1 MLHVPEQLALCQQ
14 RTVSLCWAIEHYGNV
29 WHFFLDSVRK
39 SKFLIYLDLLYFDL
53 PFFLC
58 FVACSGFSFLSM
70 APSILDCE
78 HGSFGWVTGGAMK
91 VCIRL
96 MPVHSRLIARSIM
109 YFFNWFIYFH
119 YHCSSI
125 YCWLI
130 YLCSCLFVYLLL
142 FLCLF
147 LFSFVHLFV
156 YLCICLFFLLHYL
169 LNYVLFVEYV
179 YLFIFVWFIHS
190 FVHLCLLYLFIC
202 SFIFYL
208 FLFVYSS
215 TFFMFT
221 LISMNMNTFIYIF
234 IFV

>member
-91 VCIRL
+91 LCIRL
-96 MPVHSRLIARSIM
+96 MPVHSSIDCQKYYEVFSSLSKTYGHYLYDVTTILIIHASQITTLHRSQLPFM
-109 YFFNWFIYFH
+109 CGF
-119 YHCSSI
+119 CSRHVQGASRVERCEQIVSI
-125 YCWLI
+125 LM
-130 YLCSCLFVYLLL
+130 VPPPL
-142 FLCLF
+142 FLG
-147 LFSFVHLFV
+147 SSVH
-156 YLCICLFFLLHYL
+156 
-169 LNYVLFVEYV
+169 
-179 YLFIFVWFIHS
+179 
-190 FVHLCLLYLFIC
+190 
-202 SFIFYL
+202 
-208 FLFVYSS
+208 
-215 TFFMFT
+215 T
-221 LISMNMNTFIYIF
+221 LQIR
-234 IFV
+234 